1 MLFTDP
7 EGEYGGIR
15 FKDPPKKQGGYRK
28 ISEMIP
34 NLQTCLPNSNKKLQR
49 SKKKCKK

>member
-1 MLFTDP
+1 MIVSPKFGVQMSFTDP

-28 ISEMIP
+28 NVPEDSKFAD
-34 NLQTCLPNSNKKLQR
+34 LPSKL
-49 SKKKCKK
+49 K